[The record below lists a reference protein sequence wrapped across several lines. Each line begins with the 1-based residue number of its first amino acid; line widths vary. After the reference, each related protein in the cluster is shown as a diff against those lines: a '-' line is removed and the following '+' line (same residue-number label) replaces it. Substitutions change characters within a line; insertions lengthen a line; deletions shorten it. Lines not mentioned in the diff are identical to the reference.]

1 MRVLVLSRA
10 WVFLCAAA
18 AFLAFGADRSSQA
31 RFGAPAIADPFGG
44 AGQALLGIWSRWDSV
59 WYLGVAHHGY
69 GVGEPSAA
77 FFPLLPLLSRAV
89 AAPIDLVAGRPAA
102 IFLGAL
108 AVSLAA
114 FGVALYFLHRLVAVE
129 LGDRVAM
136 LCVALVAFFPMAV
149 FQGAIYSE
157 SLFLALSAAAVW
169 FARSDRWAAAGTLA
183 AAAVLTRSAG
193 IALIVPLA
201 LLYLLG
207 PRGQGQAERP
217 YLGAPWRRRG
227 GPRAYP
233 LRRDALWIGLA
244 PAALAGFA
252 IYLGFEL
259 GDSLAFAHAQA
270 DWGRE
275 LGHIGSV
282 PAAFAGGLWQGAV
295 AAGSGL
301 ADLVRGRASAGE
313 LLWAPDGGLSLSRA
327 GINLEAGLFLAFA
340 VIATI
345 GALRRLPLAYGAY
358 AAAALALALS
368 YPRSAVP
375 GYDVPLF
382 SLPRFLAVV
391 FPLFI
396 WLALVVSERGWER
409 PALLVLAL
417 LLGLYAAQWGTWQ
430 WVS

>member
-1 MRVLVLSRA
+1 
-10 WVFLCAAA
+10 
-18 AFLAFGADRSSQA
+18 
-31 RFGAPAIADPFGG
+31 
-44 AGQALLGIWSRWDSV
+44 
-59 WYLGVAHHGY
+59 
-69 GVGEPSAA
+69 
-77 FFPLLPLLSRAV
+77 
-89 AAPIDLVAGRPAA
+89 
-102 IFLGAL
+102 
-108 AVSLAA
+108 
-114 FGVALYFLHRLVAVE
+114 
-129 LGDRVAM
+129 
-136 LCVALVAFFPMAV
+136 
-149 FQGAIYSE
+149 
-157 SLFLALSAAAVW
+157 
-169 FARSDRWAAAGTLA
+169 
-183 AAAVLTRSAG
+183 
-193 IALIVPLA
+193 
-201 LLYLLG
+201 
-207 PRGQGQAERP
+207 
-217 YLGAPWRRRG
+217 
-227 GPRAYP
+227 
-233 LRRDALWIGLA
+233 
-244 PAALAGFA
+244 
-252 IYLGFEL
+252 YLGFEL

-409 PALLVLAL
+409 PALIVSAL